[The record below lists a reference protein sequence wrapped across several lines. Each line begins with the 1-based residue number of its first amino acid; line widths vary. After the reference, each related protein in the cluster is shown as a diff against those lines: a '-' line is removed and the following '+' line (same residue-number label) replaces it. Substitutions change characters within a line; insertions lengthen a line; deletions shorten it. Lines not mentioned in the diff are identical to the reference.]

1 MEKLMEKMKR
11 MMTTISLVVA
21 VSGLLGVVYELFL
34 SASEADVDITKYAVV
49 ALTGLCGSLLMELT
63 ANRLIKQAQETE
75 MEKLSKLLEYSKKR
89 KEIEEEISRLTNEL
103 TTSDMG
109 EFIDVNRLIF
119 QGQRLAIG
127 DGAINY
133 EGFLSQFG
141 IHKSEVQRQKD
152 FVVFLTPFTDSA
164 AKTYRSCVNVL
175 NEIGIHLQRT
185 DNVVE
190 KSDIMMNIV
199 TQIVK
204 AEFVIANIDGRNPN
218 VYYELGIAHAI
229 GKPTI
234 LISNVDFSNAGIEE
248 DIGFDVRQKQIV
260 LYRDEAE
267 LEKKLLAQISRIRSG
282 K

>member
-1 MEKLMEKMKR
+1 MIR
-11 MMTTISLVVA
+11 M
-21 VSGLLGVVYELFL
+21 VSIIGSIIG
-34 SASEADVDITKYAVV
+34 ITA
-49 ALTGLCGSLLMELT
+49 LLMTFIKLGKNDPAET
-63 ANRLIKQAQETE
+63 GWKANILMAGAMMIYSSYFIWSITGVEKRSDSE
-75 MEKLSKLLEYSKKR
+75 MDKLSKLMEYSAKR
-89 KEIEEEISRLTNEL
+89 KEIEQEIYKLTMEL
-103 TTSDMG
+103 TDSSVG
-109 EFIDVNRLIF
+109 EFLDVNRLII
-119 QGQRLAIG
+119 QGQSYVIG

-175 NEIGIHLQRT
+175 NEIGIRLQRT
-185 DNVVE
+185 DNVVD

-234 LISNVDFSNAGIEE
+234 LISKVDFYSAGIGE
-248 DIGFDVRQKQIV
+248 DVGFDVRQKRIV

-267 LEKKLLAQISRIRSG
+267 LEKKLLAQISRIRSD